1 MSAQGHFS
9 AGYQSFPLVGPEC
22 FRDLK
27 KDAGQADMTKMQ
39 PKILN
44 IFRFLQINRI
54 LCQVSDIVLSIIL
67 GKKYVGTPRSILSS
81 RIQSRSS
88 TMPCLV
94 QIMNNLEGTMIWS

>member
-54 LCQVSDIVLSIIL
+54 LCQVSDIGIVDYSRQEVRRNSEVNSIKQNSKPLSPAWF
-67 GKKYVGTPRSILSS
+67 K
-81 RIQSRSS
+81 
-88 TMPCLV
+88 
-94 QIMNNLEGTMIWS
+94 